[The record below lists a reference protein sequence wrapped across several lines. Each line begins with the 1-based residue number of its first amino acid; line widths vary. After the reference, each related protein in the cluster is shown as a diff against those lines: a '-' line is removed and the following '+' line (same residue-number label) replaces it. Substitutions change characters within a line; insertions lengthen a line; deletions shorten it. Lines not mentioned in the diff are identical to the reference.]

1 MTNDKKEINYEFWTK
16 RKTMVKTINKPSGTV
31 TDLFVHW
38 MEVVLQELGILFQA
52 LSYKCGQAKS
62 FSLASLFCS
71 LLPSNRR
78 A

>member
-1 MTNDKKEINYEFWTK
+1 MNFGLSGKPWLKP
-16 RKTMVKTINKPSGTV
+16 INKPSCSV
-31 TDLFVHW
+31 TDFSVHW
-38 MEVVLQELGILFQA
+38 KEVVLQELGILFQA

-71 LLPSNRR
+71 LLPTNRR